1 MDLYNELKDKNI
13 IRKINDRFYE
23 KVYKHPWLSQFFAAV
38 EQDFISAQQSDFIV
52 GAIGGPKLFSGRFP
66 SNAHPH
72 MLITDE
78 LFDLREQLLIEAM
91 DEIGAPEKLQIAW
104 LRIDESF
111 RRVIVKKSLSECK
124 PRYGQEALLAFP
136 KPVSRT

>member
-1 MDLYNELKDKNI
+1 MDLYNELTDKNI

-23 KVYKHPWLSQFFAAV
+23 KVYEHPWLSQFFAAV

-52 GAIGGPKLFSGRFP
+52 GAIGGPKLFSGRLP

-91 DEIGAPEKLQIAW
+91 NEIGAPEKLQAAW

-124 PRYGQEALLAFP
+124 PRCGQEALLDFP
-136 KPVSRT
+136 KPASHA